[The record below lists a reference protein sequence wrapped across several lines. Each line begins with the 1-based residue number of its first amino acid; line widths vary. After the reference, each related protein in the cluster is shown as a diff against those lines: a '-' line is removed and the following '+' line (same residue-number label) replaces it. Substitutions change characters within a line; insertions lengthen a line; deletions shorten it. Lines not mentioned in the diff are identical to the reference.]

1 MDRYEERL
9 VELHSVIAE
18 LSRQLELREG
28 EKIVEEEE
36 PEEEEE
42 EEQEGERDPEQ
53 GRDAN
58 DDQVEADARVQSELA
73 SRTSTDIIDAQAVEA
88 RNAPK
93 PRKLPVIPI
102 LSFIFRRESVWRIT
116 SAPAIALWTFPSCGR
131 AGPRRP
137 PRPAPTPPPVFRCSP
152 SKRSWPTSRRGTF
165 SSPPGKQG
173 GRNATNAAISSLGL
187 AIL

>member
-1 MDRYEERL
+1 MEYFGAFIFSQFVSLDRYEERL

-36 PEEEEE
+36 PEEEEQE
-42 EEQEGERDPEQ
+42 GEGERDPEQ

-58 DDQVEADARVQSELA
+58 DDQVEADARVQSEQA

-88 RNAPK
+88 RKAPK

-102 LSFIFRRESVWRIT
+102 L
-116 SAPAIALWTFPSCGR
+116 
-131 AGPRRP
+131 
-137 PRPAPTPPPVFRCSP
+137 
-152 SKRSWPTSRRGTF
+152 
-165 SSPPGKQG
+165 
-173 GRNATNAAISSLGL
+173 
-187 AIL
+187 

>member
-42 EEQEGERDPEQ
+42 EEGEGERDPEQ
-53 GRDAN
+53 GKDN
-58 DDQVEADARVQSELA
+58 TDDQGGVDARAQSELA

-93 PRKLPVIPI
+93 PEKLPVITL

-116 SAPAIALWTFPSCGR
+116 LAPAATARRTSPSCGC

-173 GRNATNAAISSLGL
+173 GRNATNAAISNL

>member
-36 PEEEEE
+36 PEEEEG
-42 EEQEGERDPEQ
+42 EGERDPEQ
-53 GRDAN
+53 GKDAS
-58 DDQVEADARVQSELA
+58 DDQVEADARAQSELA

-93 PRKLPVIPI
+93 PEKLPVITL
-102 LSFIFRRESVWRIT
+102 LSFRLDFVLE
-116 SAPAIALWTFPSCGR
+116 
-131 AGPRRP
+131 
-137 PRPAPTPPPVFRCSP
+137 CSI
-152 SKRSWPTSRRGTF
+152 G
-165 SSPPGKQG
+165 
-173 GRNATNAAISSLGL
+173 N
-187 AIL
+187 